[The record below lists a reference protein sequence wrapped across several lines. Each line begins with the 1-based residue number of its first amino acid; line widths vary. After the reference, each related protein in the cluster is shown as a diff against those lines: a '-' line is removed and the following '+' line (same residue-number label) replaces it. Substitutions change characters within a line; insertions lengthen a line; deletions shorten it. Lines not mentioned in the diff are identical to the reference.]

1 MSKINSEYL
10 ETYGN
15 EFDYIS
21 VIPATGTSVKIEFW
35 SGSDFV
41 EDPKSPITEAEK
53 VFVRNTSVR
62 FTPSG
67 GYCWIGD

>member
-1 MSKINSEYL
+1 MPKINSEHS

-21 VIPATGTSVKIEFW
+21 VIPSSGVSVKVEFW
-35 SGSDFV
+35 SGSEYV
-41 EDPKSPITEAEK
+41 EDPNSPILETEK

-62 FTPSG
+62 FTPTG
-67 GYCWIGD
+67 GYCWVGY